1 MSQSLIDDQECR
13 EDTARRLN
21 TWLTVL
27 EERIVALLRDNDPE
41 TLKPAE
47 REQAVSR
54 HLAMLLRLLQLR
66 QKFAQ
71 PDPSPAE
78 QALLD
83 SIFRSDDLMNVDD
96 QNR

>member
-1 MSQSLIDDQECR
+1 MSQSSIDEQ
-13 EDTARRLN
+13 DTAQRLN

-27 EERIVALLRDNDPE
+27 EERIVALLHDNDPE

-47 REQAVSR
+47 REQAASR
-54 HLAMLLRLLQLR
+54 HLMLLLRLLQLR

-71 PDPSPAE
+71 PDPSAGE

-83 SIFRSDDLMNVDD
+83 ALFRSSDLMNADE
-96 QNR
+96 RTE

>member
-1 MSQSLIDDQECR
+1 MSQSLIDEQECR

-21 TWLTVL
+21 AWLTVL
-27 EERIVALLRDNDPE
+27 EERIVALLQGNDPE
-41 TLKPAE
+41 TMKPGE
-47 REQAVSR
+47 REQAASR

-71 PDPSPAE
+71 PEPSPGE

-83 SIFRSDDLMNVDD
+83 ALFRSVEE
-96 QNR
+96 

>member
-1 MSQSLIDDQECR
+1 MSQLPMDERDIVQ
-13 EDTARRLN
+13 RLN

-27 EERIVALLRDNDPE
+27 EERIVALLRGNEPE

-47 REQAVSR
+47 REQAASR

-71 PDPSPAE
+71 PEPSPGE

-83 SIFRSDDLMNVDD
+83 ALWRRDDE
-96 QNR
+96 

>member
-1 MSQSLIDDQECR
+1 MSQSSIDEQDVAQ
-13 EDTARRLN
+13 RLN
-21 TWLTVL
+21 TWITVL
-27 EERIVALLRDNDPE
+27 EERIVALLHGNDPE

-47 REQAVSR
+47 REQAASR

-71 PDPSPAE
+71 PEPSAGE

-83 SIFRSDDLMNVDD
+83 ALWRRDDE
-96 QNR
+96 

>member
-1 MSQSLIDDQECR
+1 MSQSLIDDEEYRQ
-13 EDTARRLN
+13 DTARRLN

-27 EERIVALLRDNDPE
+27 EERIVALLHGNDPE
-41 TLKPAE
+41 SMKPAE

-54 HLAMLLRLLQLR
+54 HLTMLLRVLQLR

-71 PDPSPAE
+71 PGISAGE

-83 SIFRSDDLMNVDD
+83 SIF
-96 QNR
+96 QGIEEPT

>member
-1 MSQSLIDDQECR
+1 MSQSLIDEQDCR

-27 EERIVALLRDNDPE
+27 EERIVALLQGNDPE

-47 REQAVSR
+47 REQAASR

-71 PDPSPAE
+71 SEPSPGE

-83 SIFRSDDLMNVDD
+83 AIWRREDE
-96 QNR
+96 

>member
-1 MSQSLIDDQECR
+1 MSQSSIDEQ
-13 EDTARRLN
+13 DTVQRLN

-27 EERIVALLRDNDPE
+27 EERIVALLQGNDPE
-41 TLKPAE
+41 TMKTSE
-47 REQAVSR
+47 REQAASR

-71 PDPSPAE
+71 PEPLPGE

-83 SIFRSDDLMNVDD
+83 ALLRGDDE
-96 QNR
+96 

>member
-1 MSQSLIDDQECR
+1 VSQSSLDEQDVAQ
-13 EDTARRLN
+13 RLN
-21 TWLTVL
+21 TWITVL
-27 EERIVALLRDNDPE
+27 EERIVALLHGNDPE

-47 REQAVSR
+47 REQAASR

-71 PDPSPAE
+71 PEPSPGE

-83 SIFRSDDLMNVDD
+83 ALFRRDDE
-96 QNR
+96 

>member
-1 MSQSLIDDQECR
+1 MSQLRIDEQEYR
-13 EDTARRLN
+13 QDTARRLD

-27 EERIVALLRDNDPE
+27 EERIVALLHGNDPQSM
-41 TLKPAE
+41 KPAE

-54 HLAMLLRLLQLR
+54 HLSMLLRVLQLR

-71 PDPSPAE
+71 PETSAGE

-83 SIFRSDDLMNVDD
+83 SIFRGANEE
-96 QNR
+96 

>member
-1 MSQSLIDDQECR
+1 MSQSLIDEQECR

-27 EERIVALLRDNDPE
+27 EERIVALLQGNDPE
-41 TLKPAE
+41 TLKPSE
-47 REQAVSR
+47 REQAASR

-71 PDPSPAE
+71 PEPSPGE

-83 SIFRSDDLMNVDD
+83 AIFRGDDE
-96 QNR
+96 

>member
-1 MSQSLIDDQECR
+1 MSQSSIDEQDVAQ
-13 EDTARRLN
+13 RLN
-21 TWLTVL
+21 TWITVL
-27 EERIVALLRDNDPE
+27 EERIVALLHGNDPE

-47 REQAVSR
+47 REQAASR

-71 PDPSPAE
+71 PEASAGE

-83 SIFRSDDLMNVDD
+83 ALFREE
-96 QNR
+96 

>member
-1 MSQSLIDDQECR
+1 MSQSLINDQECR

-27 EERIVALLRDNDPE
+27 EERIVALLHDNDPA

-66 QKFAQ
+66 QKFAR
-71 PDPSPAE
+71 PAPSPGE

-83 SIFRSDDLMNVDD
+83 SIFQPDEL
-96 QNR
+96 

>member
-1 MSQSLIDDQECR
+1 MSQSSIDEQ
-13 EDTARRLN
+13 DTVQRLN

-27 EERIVALLRDNDPE
+27 EERIVALLKGNDPE
-41 TLKPAE
+41 TMKPSE
-47 REQAVSR
+47 REQAASR

-71 PDPSPAE
+71 PEPSPGE

-83 SIFRSDDLMNVDD
+83 ALFRGDDE
-96 QNR
+96 

>member
-1 MSQSLIDDQECR
+1 MSQSLIDEQECR

-27 EERIVALLRDNDPE
+27 EERIVALLQGNDPE
-41 TLKPAE
+41 TLKPSE
-47 REQAVSR
+47 REQAASR
-54 HLAMLLRLLQLR
+54 HFAMLLRLLQLR

-71 PDPSPAE
+71 PEPSPGE

-83 SIFRSDDLMNVDD
+83 AIFRGDDE
-96 QNR
+96 